1 MTPQSTGPQ
10 QQSESRPLVQS
21 RQSRVEY
28 QRHLFSASRLG
39 DRHDKKLKL
48 SPLFDWRSM
57 KKRKGK
63 GKKKKIP
70 TWSHTFVCLSSTS
83 HDTIPD
89 SQERAELQIAGLG
102 GKKIS
107 LSSNADAHDIC
118 FSLCEHYPKL
128 SGGGGFE
135 LLRVPEGGGKM
146 LDVIASP
153 DSGYTVSY
161 LKAVVHHAKIY
172 VRPLQQDLSLD
183 PDPDDHEVRKY
194 FSHYYLH

>member
-39 DRHDKKLKL
+39 DRHDKKSKL
-48 SPLFDWRSM
+48 SPLFDWRGM
-57 KKRKGK
+57 EKRKGK

-70 TWSHTFVCLSSTS
+70 TWSHMCVCLSSTS

-102 GKKIS
+102 EKKIS

-118 FSLCEHYPKL
+118 FSLCEHY
-128 SGGGGFE
+128 
-135 LLRVPEGGGKM
+135 
-146 LDVIASP
+146 
-153 DSGYTVSY
+153 
-161 LKAVVHHAKIY
+161 AVVSGRCTTSPCDNFKPVGPQAIQYAK
-172 VRPLQQDLSLD
+172 
-183 PDPDDHEVRKY
+183 
-194 FSHYYLH
+194 LHP